1 MPTNTSPSAVADIPS
16 APDPVPLVVDVDGT
30 LIRGDLLH
38 EAALQF
44 VATRPLQSWKLAA
57 WLTRGKV
64 QLKSELAAQID
75 PGTDTMPLREE
86 TLAVIADA
94 VADGRPV
101 YLASAS
107 DHRWVAPIAARIDGI
122 ADVLASDGTVNLAG
136 HAKATALVTRF
147 GEKGFDYIG
156 DARVDLPVW
165 AAARQALLV
174 SHSAGFERRVRGRF
188 PDVVTIA
195 DARPQPRAYLR
206 AIRPHQWAKN
216 ALVFLP
222 VIAGHKLGDLLTIW
236 LALLAFAAFSLAASS
251 AYLLND
257 LLDIPGDRDHP
268 RKRNRP
274 FAAGRIPVI
283 HGIVLSAVLM
293 AAALGISQLLT
304 SRFATVLACY
314 VALTLAYSL
323 MLKRRMLI
331 DVIILGGLYTIRV
344 LGGVAASG
352 ERQSQWLLMFSL
364 FLFLSLA
371 TVKRCSELVARRDA
385 GKPAPPGRGYAI
397 GDLAVLFPLAAA
409 AGYAAVLIVT
419 LYLSS
424 PEIALLYAHP
434 FRMWLICPLLLYWIS
449 RVLVLSSRG
458 EMHDDPVIF
467 ALTDRVSWLTG
478 ILGAGII
485 VASI

>member
-1 MPTNTSPSAVADIPS
+1 MPAADHAS
-16 APDPVPLVVDVDGT
+16 GSGLDVDVLPLVVDVDGT

-44 VATRPLQSWKLAA
+44 VATRPFESWKLAV
-57 WLTRGKV
+57 WLARGKAH
-64 QLKSELAAQID
+64 LKSELAARID
-75 PGTDTMPLREE
+75 PGVDNMPLRDE
-86 TLAVIADA
+86 TVAVIADA
-94 VADGRPV
+94 VTDGRPV

-107 DHRWVAPIAARIDGI
+107 DHRWVEPIAERINGI
-122 ADVLASDGTVNLAG
+122 AGVMASDGEINLAG
-136 HAKATALVTRF
+136 TAKAEALVARF
-147 GEKGFDYIG
+147 GEKGFDYVG
-156 DARVDLPVW
+156 DARVDMPVW
-165 AAARQALLV
+165 TAARRALLV
-174 SHSAGFERRVRGRF
+174 SHAARFERGVRRRF
-188 PDVVTIA
+188 PDMITVA
-195 DARPQPRAYLR
+195 DARPQPRSYLQ
-206 AIRPHQWAKN
+206 ALRPHQWAKN

-222 VIAGHKLGDLLTIW
+222 VIAGHKLGDPLTLW

-251 AYLLND
+251 AYILND

-283 HGIVLSAVLM
+283 HGIALSAALM
-293 AAALGISQLLT
+293 AAALGVGMMLT
-304 SRFATVLACY
+304 SRFATVLVCY
-314 VALTLAYSL
+314 VILTLAYSL
-323 MLKRRMLI
+323 VLKRKLLI
-331 DVIILGGLYTIRV
+331 DVIVLGGLYTIRV

-352 ERQSQWLLMFSL
+352 EQQSQWLLMFSL

-424 PEIALLYAHP
+424 PEVALLYAHP

-449 RVLVLSSRG
+449 RVLVLASRG

-478 ILGAGII
+478 ALGAGII

>member
-1 MPTNTSPSAVADIPS
+1 MQSGSGIPPLVAPPATDI
-16 APDPVPLVVDVDGT
+16 PLVVDVDGT
-30 LIRGDLLH
+30 LLRGDLLH

-44 VATRPLQSWKLAA
+44 IATRPFETWKLAV
-57 WLTRGKV
+57 WLARGKAH
-64 QLKSELAAQID
+64 LKSELAARID
-75 PGTDTMPLREE
+75 PGIDTMPLREE
-86 TLAVIADA
+86 TLAVIAHA
-94 VADGRPV
+94 VTDGRPV

-107 DHRWVAPIAARIDGI
+107 DRRWVEPIAERVDGIDG
-122 ADVLASDGTVNLAG
+122 VMASDGTVNLAG
-136 HAKATALVTRF
+136 NAKADALVERF
-147 GEKGFDYIG
+147 GENGFDYVG
-156 DARVDLPVW
+156 DARIDIPVW
-165 AAARQALLV
+165 SVARRALLV
-174 SHSAGFERRVRGRF
+174 SHAAGFERSVRRRF
-188 PDVVTIA
+188 PDVVTVA
-195 DARPQPRAYLR
+195 DARPRIGSYLR
-206 AIRPHQWAKN
+206 ALRPHQWAKN

-222 VIAGHKLGDLLTIW
+222 VIAGHRLGDALTIW
-236 LALLAFAAFSLAASS
+236 LALLAFTAFSLAASS

-274 FAAGRIPVI
+274 FAAGRISVT
-283 HGIVLSAVLM
+283 HGLALSAVLM
-293 AAALGISQLLT
+293 VASLGVSTLLT
-304 SRFATVLACY
+304 SRFATVLVCY
-314 VALTLAYSL
+314 VILTLAYSL
-323 MLKRRMLI
+323 TLKRRLLI
-331 DVIILGGLYTIRV
+331 DVIVLGGLYTLRV
-344 LGGVAASG
+344 MGGVAASG
-352 ERQSQWLLMFSL
+352 EQQSQWLLMFSL

-385 GKPAPPGRGYAI
+385 GKPAPLGRGYAI

-424 PEIALLYAHP
+424 PEIVLLYAHP

-458 EMHDDPVIF
+458 QMHDDPVIF

-485 VASI
+485 AASI